1 MESEDKHDKIALRA
15 GELKL
20 LMDRTLNRFTVEK
33 VWIDESP
40 NMIRLVINFDRLTLS
55 FWISVF
61 IPSICLILA
70 AEITLF
76 IDEKYFEATIMVS
89 LTSNLVMYTLY
100 NAIQQEL
107 PADSSIKLIDIW
119 LLHGLL
125 MPMVVFIILCV
136 NELIKSNSINILGR
150 NKKSKTGKRGK
161 KSRKRGFAFM
171 KICKVA
177 VPTISAIFMVT
188 FFVIG
193 ILHQISVQ
201 DTKPIT

>member
-136 NELIKSNSINILGR
+136 NELIKSNSVNILGR

-161 KSRKRGFAFM
+161 KSRKRGFACM

-188 FFVIG
+188 FFVID

>member
-76 IDEKYFEATIMVS
+76 IDEKYFEATIMES
-89 LTSNLVMYTLY
+89 LTSNLVMYTL
-100 NAIQQEL
+100 
-107 PADSSIKLIDIW
+107 
-119 LLHGLL
+119 
-125 MPMVVFIILCV
+125 
-136 NELIKSNSINILGR
+136 
-150 NKKSKTGKRGK
+150 
-161 KSRKRGFAFM
+161 
-171 KICKVA
+171 
-177 VPTISAIFMVT
+177 
-188 FFVIG
+188 
-193 ILHQISVQ
+193 
-201 DTKPIT
+201 

>member
-20 LMDRTLNRFTVEK
+20 LMDRALNRFTVEK

-136 NELIKSNSINILGR
+136 NELIKSNSVNILGR

-177 VPTISAIFMVT
+177 VPTISVIFMVT

-201 DTKPIT
+201 DTKPM

>member
-40 NMIRLVINFDRLTLS
+40 NKIRLVINFDRLTLS

-125 MPMVVFIILCV
+125 MPMVAFIILSV
-136 NELIKSNSINILGR
+136 NELIKSNSVNILGR

-161 KSRKRGFAFM
+161 NSRKRGFAFM

-177 VPTISAIFMVT
+177 IPIISAIFMVT

-201 DTKPIT
+201 DTKPR